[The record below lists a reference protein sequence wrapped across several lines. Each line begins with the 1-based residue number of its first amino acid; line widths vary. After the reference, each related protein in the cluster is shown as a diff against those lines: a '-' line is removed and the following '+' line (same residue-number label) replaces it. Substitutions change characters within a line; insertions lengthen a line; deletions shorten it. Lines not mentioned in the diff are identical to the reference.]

1 MSYDM
6 AVWEGQRPV
15 DNRSAGR
22 VFEDL
27 YERFLDDEHAEHPPT
42 ERIAAFVGALLGR
55 WCDATEDVEESS
67 PWAAGPLI
75 HGAGGPLVYLPLRWD
90 RAEEASVHVASM
102 ANSMGLVC
110 FDIQENGLRP

>member
-1 MSYDM
+1 MSYDL

-27 YERFLDDEHAEHPPT
+27 YGRFLDDEDVEHPPT
-42 ERIAAFVGALLGR
+42 ERISAFVGALVER
-55 WCDATEDVEESS
+55 WCDVAEDVEEVS

-75 HGAGGPLVYLPLRWD
+75 CGAGGPLVYVPLRWD
-90 RAEEASVHVASM
+90 RAEEASAYVA
-102 ANSMGLVC
+102 ALAESMGLVC
-110 FDIQENGLRP
+110 FDVQQNGLRP